1 MMMMVMM
8 MMLRMMEIVRI
19 MGMMM
24 RMMMIMRMIV
34 MMIVPNLHHPIKFV
48 FLSMKPWLGDGAL
61 HVVDANV
68 RRRRKHIIFF

>member
-1 MMMMVMM
+1 MMMVMM

-24 RMMMIMRMIV
+24 RMMMIMR
-34 MMIVPNLHHPIKFV
+34 MIVPNLHHPIKFV

>member
-1 MMMMVMM
+1 MMMVMM

-34 MMIVPNLHHPIKFV
+34 PNLHHPIKFV
-48 FLSMKPWLGDGAL
+48 FLSMKPWFGDGAL